1 MTRDMAK
8 ATRRLTESVV
18 LTALLP
24 VIGYAVDRNDPF
36 FLHYRF
42 PWLLFAPL
50 LVALRHGFTLG
61 FSSAF
66 ALGIALIFG
75 WRTKLVMG
83 FPGEP
88 IVGLVALAMIAGQF
102 TELWKRE
109 VQRLEGGLTSA
120 RKEADRLARSH
131 LLLEA
136 SHDRLDD
143 ELQRKGSSLRDAME
157 ASGAIPQ
164 GSASLAV
171 HGATVVDVFAAHCG
185 LEIGELFTVEKG
197 AALGERCAV
206 LGQPER
212 TRREDPLLQH
222 AVRSGRLAYI
232 PVAPPPERERDAP
245 ASSLLAALPFVDASG
260 TVRAVLCVQA
270 MSFTSFDKR
279 NLDTMVTIAAAFAER
294 LSPAPGDRVA
304 RAYLSEGAPA

>member
-1 MTRDMAK
+1 MAK

-18 LTALLP
+18 ITALLP
-24 VIGYAVDRNDPF
+24 AIGYAIDRNDPF

-75 WRTKLVMG
+75 WRTKLVLG

-109 VQRLEGGLTSA
+109 VQRLEGGLTSV

-136 SHDRLDD
+136 SHDRLDE

-157 ASGAIPQ
+157 ASSSIPQ
-164 GSASLAV
+164 GSTSLAA
-171 HGATVVDVFAAHCG
+171 HGTTVMDVLAAHCG

-212 TRREDPLLQH
+212 TRREDPLLHH

-232 PVAPPPERERDAP
+232 PVAPSSCAES
-245 ASSLLAALPFVDASG
+245 ASSLLAALPFVDAAG

-279 NLDTMVTIAAAFAER
+279 NLATMVTIAAAFAER
-294 LSPAPGDRVA
+294 LGPAPGDRVA
-304 RAYLSEGAPA
+304 RASLSEGAQA